1 MCRPALT
8 ERLLVLTGQS
18 LSRTQQKMPQNKA
31 TLVEAAEEAIEAE
44 VGSWTQGML
53 KKRTK
58 VDAAEEEEEDEGAKK
73 SK

>member
-1 MCRPALT
+1 
-8 ERLLVLTGQS
+8 
-18 LSRTQQKMPQNKA
+18 MPQNKA
-31 TLVEAAEEAIEAE
+31 TLVVAAEEALEAE

-53 KKRTK
+53 KKKSK